1 MPEITDEQMQNLMD
15 WLVPTVGQMGL
26 NLLGAILVLIIG
38 FWIAGRIRAW
48 IKRALG
54 KLPRFDDMLTAF
66 LASLA
71 YYTAV
76 AITILAV
83 LQQFGVETTSFIAV
97 LGAAGLA
104 VGLALQGTLSN
115 VAAGVMLLIFRPFKF
130 GEFVEVGG
138 HSGTVK
144 GLNLFTTELATPENV
159 QIIIPNSAVWGDSVK
174 NYNGHPTRR
183 CDITMGISYASDINK
198 AMAVLKDVWEK
209 DDRVLKDPEAFQGV
223 VNLGD
228 SSVDIVVRLWV
239 NSADYWPVKFDLTKA
254 FKEAFDENGIDIP
267 FPTRTLHTHAH

>member
-1 MPEITDEQMQNLMD
+1 MPEISDEQMQNFMD
-15 WLVPTVGQMGL
+15 WLIPTVSQMGL
-26 NLLGAILVLIIG
+26 NLLGALLVLIVG
-38 FWIAGRIRAW
+38 FWIAGRIRGW
-48 IKRALG
+48 IRKALG
-54 KLPRFDDMLTAF
+54 KSPRFDDMLTAF
-66 LASLA
+66 LASIA
-71 YYTAV
+71 YYTVV

-83 LQQFGVETTSFIAV
+83 LQQFGIETTSFIAV

-130 GEFVEVGG
+130 GQFIEVAG
-138 HSGTVK
+138 HAGTVK
-144 GLNLFTTELATPENV
+144 GLNLFTTELATPDNV

-198 AMAVLKDVWEK
+198 AMDVLRDVWSK
-209 DDRVLKDPEAFQGV
+209 DDRILKDPEAFQGV

-239 NSADYWPVKFDLTKA
+239 NGSDYWPVKFELTKA
-254 FKEAFDENGIDIP
+254 FKEAFDANGIDIP
-267 FPTRTLHTHAH
+267 FPTRTVHNLNG

>member
-1 MPEITDEQMQNLMD
+1 MPEISEERMREFMD
-15 WLVPTVGQMGL
+15 WLIPTVSEMGL
-26 NLLGAILVLIIG
+26 SLLGAILVLIVG
-38 FWIAGRIRAW
+38 FWIAGRVRNW
-48 IKRALG
+48 IGRALG
-54 KLPRFDDMLTAF
+54 KLPNFDNMLVSF

-71 YYTAV
+71 RYTII

-83 LQQFGVETTSFIAV
+83 LSQFGIETTSFIAV

-115 VAAGVMLLIFRPFKF
+115 VASGVMLLIFRPFRN
-130 GEFVEVGG
+130 GQFVEVAG

-144 GLNLFTTELATPENV
+144 GLNLFTTELASPDNV
-159 QIIIPNSAVWGDSVK
+159 QIIIPNAAVWGDSVK

-198 AMAVLKDVWEK
+198 AMAVLKDVWSK
-209 DDRVLKDPEAFQGV
+209 DDRVLSDPEAFQGV

-228 SSVDIVVRLWV
+228 SSVDIVVRVWV
-239 NSADYWPVKFDLTKA
+239 NGANYWPVKFDLTKA
-254 FKEAFDENGIDIP
+254 FKEAFDANGIDIP
-267 FPTRTLHTHAH
+267 FPTRTVHNVND